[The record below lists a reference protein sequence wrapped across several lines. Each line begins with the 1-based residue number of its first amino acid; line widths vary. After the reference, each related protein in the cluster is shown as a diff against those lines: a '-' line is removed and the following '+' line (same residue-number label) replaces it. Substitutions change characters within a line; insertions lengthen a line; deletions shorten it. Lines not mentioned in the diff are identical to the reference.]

1 MTITGSNVSCFNGT
15 NGSINLT
22 ITGGTAPYSINWSNA
37 STTEDLFNLT
47 VGNYIVNVIDA
58 NGCDSTA
65 SIFITGPVA
74 PLTMSQ
80 VVTQVQCFGQNTG
93 SIDISVFGGAFPYTY
108 AWTLNNGNQIAS
120 TQDLFNITA
129 GVYNLTITDFN
140 GCSIINSFAITQ
152 PSSAAVISSNV
163 QPVFCFGD
171 STGWIN
177 ATVIGGALP
186 YSFTWSNGVNAED
199 LYNIPAGTYVLSVT
213 DNIGC
218 VTTAS
223 ILVAQP
229 NAPLFSNAM
238 VSNQSCFG
246 VIDASIDANL
256 IGGTAPY
263 YISWS
268 TGETTPLIDTLV
280 IGQYDLHVVD
290 SLGCVLDSTFFI
302 TQPNPLLIPGTV
314 VNVACHGDSSAYI
327 TALPNGGTAP
337 YAYSWSNGQSNQ
349 VDTLLPAG
357 SYVVTV
363 TDFNG
368 CVDSALFDVNQPAG
382 PIALS
387 TIATNVGCFGA
398 SSGIIDLSVAGGTPG
413 YTYVWSN
420 NALTQDIQNLPIG
433 TYIATVTDANG
444 CVDSI
449 QVTLT
454 QPTAPLMAMPNITNA
469 PCFGQN
475 GGSIDLNV
483 AGGTTPYSYF
493 WNTGDTLQDLVGV
506 AAGQY
511 TVVVSDSNNCATT
524 LIINITQP
532 QSPINVTLTST
543 QPSCFGYSDGALFAV
558 INGGIAPYTY
568 LWNTGDTTPSI
579 TNLTAQQYLL
589 TVTDANG
596 CSVQNTI
603 GLTQPDSLVALFN
616 IPDNFGC
623 APFQAQLI
631 NQSIGQYTNVLW
643 TFGNGNVVFS
653 PDTAY
658 ISFNQLGCFD
668 VTLTLTSA
676 NGCVASNT
684 ANSAIC
690 VVPGPVASFYATTPQ
705 IDFFSGQIQFVN
717 NSYGVGNQYFWQF
730 GDGSQSTQV
739 NPAHIYSPQ
748 NIADYDVMLVAV
760 DTNGC
765 VDTAIQV
772 YQQREIMRLNVPNS
786 FTAGDDGINDNF
798 KPVFSAPD
806 LIKYYEFDIYNRW
819 GELIFSTTNQYDA
832 WDGKYKGK
840 PCQNGSYTWKIKYID
855 YENTV
860 KDAHGHV
867 VLLW

>member
-1 MTITGSNVSCFNGT
+1 MQCFNQSTGS
-15 NGSINLT
+15 IDLT
-22 ITGGTAPYSINWSNA
+22 ITGGS
-37 STTEDLFNLT
+37 
-47 VGNYIVNVIDA
+47 
-58 NGCDSTA
+58 
-65 SIFITGPVA
+65 
-74 PLTMSQ
+74 
-80 VVTQVQCFGQNTG
+80 
-93 SIDISVFGGAFPYTY
+93 FPYFYT
-108 AWTLNNGNQIAS
+108 WTNPLGTFNAS
-120 TQDLFNITA
+120 TQDLLNIPA
-129 GVYNLTITDFN
+129 GGYSVVVTDFN
-140 GCSIINSFAITQ
+140 GCSVSANYTISQ
-152 PSSAAVISSNV
+152 PPSGAVISSNV

-186 YSFTWSNGVNAED
+186 YAFTWSNGVNAED
-199 LYNIPAGTYVLSVT
+199 LYNIPAGTYVLNVT

-229 NAPLFSNAM
+229 NGPLFSNAI

-268 TGETTPLIDTLV
+268 TGETTALIDTLV

-290 SLGCVLDSTFFI
+290 SLGCVLDTTFFI
-302 TQPNPLLIPGTV
+302 TQPNPLLIPGSV

-337 YAYSWSNGQSNQ
+337 YSYSWSNGQTTQ
-349 VDTLLPAG
+349 VDTLIPTGA
-357 SYVVTV
+357 YVVTV
-363 TDFNG
+363 TDANG
-368 CVDSALFDVNQPAG
+368 CVDSALFNVTQPTS
-382 PIALS
+382 PITL
-387 TIATNVGCFGA
+387 TTLATNVGCFGA

-413 YTYVWSN
+413 YTYLWSN

-454 QPTAPLMAMPNITNA
+454 QPAAPLIALPNITNA

-483 AGGTTPYSYF
+483 AGGTAPYSYF
-493 WNTGDTLQDLVGV
+493 WNTGDTTQDLSAVP
-506 AAGQY
+506 AGQY
-511 TVVVSDSNNCATT
+511 TVVVSDANNCATT

-532 QSPINVTLTST
+532 QSPINITLTST
-543 QPSCFGYSDGALFAV
+543 QPSCFGYSDGALSAV
-558 INGGIAPYTY
+558 INGGIAPYSY
-568 LWNTGDTTPSI
+568 LWSTGATTPSI

-596 CSVQNTI
+596 CSVQNTF
-603 GLTQPDSLVALFN
+603 GLAQPDSLVALFT

-658 ISFNQLGCFD
+658 YSFNQLGCFD
-668 VTLTLTSA
+668 VTLTVTSA

-690 VVPGPVASFYATTPQ
+690 VVAGPVASFYATTPQ
-705 IDFFSGQIQFVN
+705 IDFFSGQVQYVN
-717 NSYGVGNQYFWQF
+717 NSYGIGNDYFWQF

-739 NPAHIYSPQ
+739 NPAHTYPPQ
-748 NIADYDVMLVAV
+748 NIADYNVMLVAV

-765 VDTAIQV
+765 VDTAFQV

-786 FTAGDDGINDNF
+786 FTPGDDGINDNF
-798 KPVFSAPD
+798 KPIFSAPD

-819 GELIFSTTNQYDA
+819 GELIFSTKNQYDA
-832 WDGKYKGK
+832 WDGKYNGV
-840 PCQNGSYTWKIKYID
+840 PCQSGAYSWKIKYTD
-855 YENTV
+855 YLNTT